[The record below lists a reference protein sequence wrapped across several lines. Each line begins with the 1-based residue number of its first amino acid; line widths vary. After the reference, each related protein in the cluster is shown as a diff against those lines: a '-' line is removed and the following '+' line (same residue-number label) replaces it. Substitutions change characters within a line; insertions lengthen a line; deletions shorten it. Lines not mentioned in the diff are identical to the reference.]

1 MSFMDKVK
9 SGFDKAKE
17 GVSDFAETT
26 KIKHEIS
33 KLGDR
38 KNELFAEIGQKVYAL
53 HTAGQ
58 GVPAV
63 EAQCAEIDAIEVDI
77 KKKGDEIV
85 RINTE
90 TGAAQGG
97 SAAGPQKGA
106 GV

>member
-33 KLGDR
+33 KLTDR
-38 KNELFAEIGQKVYAL
+38 KNALLAEIGGKVYAL

-58 GVPAV
+58 GVAAV
-63 EAQCAEIDAIEVDI
+63 ETQCAEIDAIEVDI
-77 KKKGDEIV
+77 KKKGEEIV

-90 TGAAQGG
+90 SGGGQANTPAGPPTGA
-97 SAAGPQKGA
+97 GA
-106 GV
+106 

>member
-33 KLGDR
+33 QLTDR
-38 KNELFAEIGQKVYAL
+38 KNELFSAIGKKVYDL

-58 GVPAV
+58 GVAAV
-63 EAQCAEIDAIEVDI
+63 EAQCAEIDTIERDI
-77 KKKGDEIV
+77 KKKGEEIV

-90 TGAAQGG
+90 KQSNAG
-97 SAAGPQKGA
+97 AGPQKGA
-106 GV
+106 GI